1 MSEKNCGRGGGYV
14 GNYIKI
20 DRGILGWE
28 WWTDI
33 NTSRLFIYMLL
44 KANWKDAKFKGII
57 VPRGSFVS
65 SLSKLSEQTNLTIN
79 EVRTALMHL
88 KDTDEITSESY
99 NKFTVFTVKNYSL
112 YQDNNKQATCN
123 PQAINTLLTTIETS
137 KQENREEH
145 ITPPLSPSQGET
157 EEEPKR
163 ESQKKLLERLLLEVS
178 ISNYL
183 LEHIKSWLEYKKE
196 RNRFTYKEKGL
207 RTLLKTASE
216 KSKQFGDAAVA
227 KAIDESIS
235 SGYQGIVWDKL
246 GASKNQGQTV
256 QNGTKNKFNNFP
268 QNTYDYDALEEKL
281 LSN

>member
-1 MSEKNCGRGGGYV
+1 M
-14 GNYIKI
+14 GNYII
-20 DRGILGWE
+20 LDRGILSWE

-44 KANWKDAKFKGII
+44 KANWKDAKFKGIT

-112 YQDNNKQATCN
+112 YQDNNKQATSN
-123 PQAINTLLTTIETS
+123 PQSINNLLTTIETS
-137 KQENREEH
+137 KQENREEY

-163 ESQKKLLERLLLEVS
+163 ENQKQLLERLLLDVN
-178 ISNYL
+178 ISDYL
-183 LEHIKSWLEYKKE
+183 LEYVKSWLEYKKE

-216 KSKQFGDAAVA
+216 KSKQFGDDAVA

-246 GASKNQGQTV
+246 GASKNQGHEV
-256 QNGTKNKFNNFP
+256 KNGTKNKFNAFP
-268 QNTYDYDALEEKL
+268 QNTYDYDALEKKL